1 MTKNY
6 YDSFRVDI
14 PSFSNSDFNLMEEE
28 VDFIKS
34 NKNINRVIQLI
45 VVNL

>member
-6 YDSFRVDI
+6 YDSFWVDI